1 MNFFRRRIK
10 ETEPK
15 PVADIEPERAPVKF
29 SNYTEN
35 NLKKRTS
42 IQTRRA
48 YLPPDDVE
56 GTVLRIV
63 KEVYGKTAN
72 VEDINL
78 DEDRRKKFTVLT
90 KMMKEFDHFI
100 PNTELH
106 DMKTVDQAVEFFRR
120 EVRDTTCL
128 EDLKKV
134 DLPKNLHINTEYLRY
149 DRENN
154 PLWPGKDAF
163 PGQQT
168 RVFSSKFAR
177 KYNVV
182 DKSKDKYIY
191 NLNRKTFFEE
201 QTELSDIIKKEVYR
215 R

>member
-1 MNFFRRRIK
+1 
-10 ETEPK
+10 
-15 PVADIEPERAPVKF
+15 
-29 SNYTEN
+29 
-35 NLKKRTS
+35 
-42 IQTRRA
+42 
-48 YLPPDDVE
+48 
-56 GTVLRIV
+56 
-63 KEVYGKTAN
+63 
-72 VEDINL
+72 
-78 DEDRRKKFTVLT
+78 
-90 KMMKEFDHFI
+90 MMKEFDHFI

-106 DMKTVDQAVEFFRR
+106 IIKTIDQAVNFFLT

-128 EDLKKV
+128 EDLTKL

-168 RVFSSKFAR
+168 RACSAKFAR

-182 DKSKDKYIY
+182 DKSKDKYIF

-201 QTELSDIIKKEVYR
+201 QTELAEIIKKEIYR
-215 R
+215 K